1 MLIIYCMIYKDI
13 LMIYTVIKE
22 HFCQSVLFQIKLFWA
37 GQKLVNNKY
46 CVKVSQSYL
55 TTIIL
60 ESKNQILMGKI
71 KTITTKNEIIKTY

>member
-46 CVKVSQSYL
+46 CVKVSQSCRL
-55 TTIIL
+55 ITIIL
-60 ESKNQILMGKI
+60 ESKNQILMGKN
-71 KTITTKNEIIKTY
+71 KNK